1 MKKLFFVVVS
11 FSLSLSSFAQK
22 NIELQEIYSNPSLY
36 PKSVSGIVSMKD
48 GEHYTTLEKTTE
60 GSCIVRHEYKT
71 GKSLDTLL
79 RQQDLVIANAE
90 VQVSFSGYNLSTDES
105 KILITTND
113 EAIYRRS
120 KRSDC
125 YVYDRTT
132 KKTLLLT
139 KEGKCMY
146 ASFSPDGSK
155 VAYVRENNLFICDL
169 SSGKERPITTDGV
182 KNEIIN
188 GAVDWVYEEEFAMS
202 QGYCWSSD
210 GQRIAYYRFDESKVK
225 EYSMDIY
232 GDTYPKKETYKY
244 PKAGEANSMV
254 QVCIYDLLKASSL
267 KVPVNKDGSITDQ
280 YIPRI
285 QWTKDP
291 LTLSIQRLNRKQ
303 NELELLFA
311 DARNGQ
317 SNSVLTEESSTYI
330 EINDDLFFLD
340 DKIHF
345 IWRSEEDGYS
355 HLYLYNINGQ
365 KEKQITKGAWDL
377 TKMYGVSGNTIYY
390 QAAEPSA
397 MERAVYAIK
406 TDGSGKKRLSARS
419 GTNDAQFS
427 RNFNYFINFN
437 STANTPAFITLNNG
451 TDGKDL
457 RTLEDNAIVT
467 TTLKDFAT
475 SKKEFFHFK
484 NTEGIELN
492 GWMIKPLNFSADKKY
507 PVLMMVYGG
516 PGINIVNDSWD
527 GKNYLWYQLLAEK
540 GYLIA
545 CVDGRGTGFRGT
557 EFRNCTYKQLGKLET
572 ADQIDA
578 AKYLGAQSY
587 VDKSRIGIWGWSY
600 GGYMTALCMTLG
612 ADVFKTGISVAPVCT
627 WKNYDSVY
635 SERFMDL
642 PKNNEKGYSEG
653 SPITYADKLK
663 GHFLLI
669 HGTADDNVHYQN
681 TMELTNA
688 LVKADKQFDMFS
700 YPNKNHNISGGNT
713 RLNLYTKMT
722 NFLLTNL

>member
-132 KKTLLLT
+132 KKTLPLT

-340 DKIHF
+340 DKKHF
-345 IWRSEEDGYS
+345 IWRSEEDGY
-355 HLYLYNINGQ
+355 
-365 KEKQITKGAWDL
+365 
-377 TKMYGVSGNTIYY
+377 
-390 QAAEPSA
+390 
-397 MERAVYAIK
+397 
-406 TDGSGKKRLSARS
+406 
-419 GTNDAQFS
+419 
-427 RNFNYFINFN
+427 
-437 STANTPAFITLNNG
+437 
-451 TDGKDL
+451 
-457 RTLEDNAIVT
+457 
-467 TTLKDFAT
+467 
-475 SKKEFFHFK
+475 
-484 NTEGIELN
+484 
-492 GWMIKPLNFSADKKY
+492 
-507 PVLMMVYGG
+507 
-516 PGINIVNDSWD
+516 
-527 GKNYLWYQLLAEK
+527 
-540 GYLIA
+540 
-545 CVDGRGTGFRGT
+545 
-557 EFRNCTYKQLGKLET
+557 
-572 ADQIDA
+572 
-578 AKYLGAQSY
+578 
-587 VDKSRIGIWGWSY
+587 
-600 GGYMTALCMTLG
+600 
-612 ADVFKTGISVAPVCT
+612 
-627 WKNYDSVY
+627 
-635 SERFMDL
+635 
-642 PKNNEKGYSEG
+642 
-653 SPITYADKLK
+653 
-663 GHFLLI
+663 
-669 HGTADDNVHYQN
+669 
-681 TMELTNA
+681 
-688 LVKADKQFDMFS
+688 
-700 YPNKNHNISGGNT
+700 
-713 RLNLYTKMT
+713 
-722 NFLLTNL
+722 